1 MEWKDE
7 YSVGISAIDQ
17 EHQVL
22 VEYVSDIEY
31 AIESSDRQAVEAAI
45 GRLASFAV
53 THFSFEETL
62 MQVQR
67 YEDVKA
73 HVEGH
78 KSFLATLNSLQDK
91 YRDEAVSN
99 GTLEALHT
107 WLAQHFTGDDKLYAS
122 SLAPK
127 DRDWMD
133 KYFPS

>member
-1 MEWKDE
+1 MEWKEE

-31 AIESSDRQAVEAAI
+31 AIELSDRAAIEAAI

-67 YEDVKA
+67 YEDVSA

-78 KSFLATLNSLQDK
+78 KSFLAAVNSLQDQ
-91 YRDEAVSN
+91 YHDDAVST
-99 GTLEALHT
+99 GTIDALHT
-107 WLAQHFTGDDKLYAS
+107 WLAQHFMGDDRLYAS